1 MKIVSEIQKSRRELV
16 RITLDSYKGHEIC
29 DIRVHYE
36 KEPGI
41 WLPGPKG
48 ITFSTR
54 FLCQISAAL
63 QEAES
68 VLNIRNQK
76 QVVKT

>member
-1 MKIVSEIQKSRRELV
+1 MKIICEVQKNSRELLRV
-16 RITLDSYKGHEIC
+16 ILDNYKGHEIC

-63 QEAES
+63 QEAER
-68 VLNIRNQK
+68 VLNIRNPK
-76 QVVKT
+76 EVVC